1 MNKPTQTMNPSKVPA
16 SLVAVLAV
24 SAATLMASLALR
36 AYEAGNEQ
44 RIARLQAAADL
55 QTGVLAP
62 FLKDARLGSGASIKD
77 LTFREYIAQQ
87 VSAGHVS
94 AEAARKLLATMAEA
108 GQGDPVLTSR
118 GWVMPAI
125 VKGGN

>member
-1 MNKPTQTMNPSKVPA
+1 MKPSKVPA

-36 AYEAGNEQ
+36 AFEAGNEQ
-44 RIARLQAAADL
+44 RIASLQAAADV

-62 FLKDARLGSGASIKD
+62 FLQEFRLGSGVSVKAMDFSG
-77 LTFREYIAQQ
+77 YIDAQ
-87 VSAGHVS
+87 VKAGNVP
-94 AEAARKLLATMAEA
+94 AEAARKMLAAVAAA

>member
-1 MNKPTQTMNPSKVPA
+1 MNKHPKPSKVPA
-16 SLVAVLAV
+16 SLVAILAV

-36 AYEAGNEQ
+36 AFEAGNEQ
-44 RIARLQAAADL
+44 RIASLQAAADV

-62 FLKDARLGSGASIKD
+62 FLKEFRLGAGASVKAMD
-77 LTFREYIAQQ
+77 FSGYIDEQ
-87 VSAGHVS
+87 VKAGTVP
-94 AEAARKLLATMAEA
+94 AEAAKKILAAVAAA
-108 GQGDPVLTSR
+108 GQGEPVLTSR

>member
-1 MNKPTQTMNPSKVPA
+1 MKLSKLPA
-16 SLVAVLAV
+16 SLVVVLAV
-24 SAATLMASLALR
+24 AAATLMASLALR
-36 AYEAGNEQ
+36 AFEAGNEQ
-44 RIARLQAAADL
+44 RIASLQAAADV

-62 FLKDARLGSGASIKD
+62 FLQEFRLGSGASIKD
-77 LTFREYIAQQ
+77 LTFRDYIAQQ

-94 AEAARKLLATMAEA
+94 AEAARKVLATMAEA

-125 VKGGN
+125 AKGGN